1 MDTFPDVPRVA
12 YATVRNQIRSGD
24 LLLCSGSS
32 VFARLIQ
39 HGTDSPWSHVGFVMR
54 LEALARIVVIESVES
69 IGVRIV
75 PLRSYVAA
83 YNGGPRGYAGRLF
96 LARHQAFAT
105 MPPEVLHRLSQSSI
119 DLLGYPYD
127 PQTILAIAARVVARK
142 LGMEPRPFERNH
154 AFICSEL
161 VWECFH
167 AIGIDMPTSA
177 ANFVAPC
184 NFATCPEVQILW
196 ELAVESSTAEVTPNG
211 NPEPEW
217 P

>member
-1 MDTFPDVPRVA
+1 MDAFPDVPRLA
-12 YATVRNQIRSGD
+12 YAAIRPFIRSGD

-39 HGTDSPWSHVGFVMR
+39 HGTDSVWSHVGFVMC

-83 YNGGPRGYAGRLF
+83 YNGGTRGYAGRLF

-105 MPPEVLHRLSQSSI
+105 LPPDVLQRLSQSSI

-127 PQTILAIAARVVARK
+127 PQTILAIAARVVASK
-142 LGMEPRPFERNH
+142 LGMEPRPFVRDQ

-161 VWECFH
+161 TWELFR
-167 AIGIDMPTSA
+167 AIGIEIPYGATNFIAPRDFA
-177 ANFVAPC
+177 AC
-184 NFATCPEVQILW
+184 SEVQVLW
-196 ELAVESSTAEVTPNG
+196 ELAVESSTADGE
-211 NPEPEW
+211 
-217 P
+217 